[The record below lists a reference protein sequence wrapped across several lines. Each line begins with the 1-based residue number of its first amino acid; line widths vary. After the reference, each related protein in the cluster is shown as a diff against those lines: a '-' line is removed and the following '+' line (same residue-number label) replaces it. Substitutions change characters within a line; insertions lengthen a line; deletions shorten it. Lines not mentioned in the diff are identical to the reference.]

1 MINSMTAHEYQ
12 SDKHWITKI
21 EALQRELAQYK
32 AMIESQRRLI
42 EAQRELIDGRNE

>member
-1 MINSMTAHEYQ
+1 MNSLAQHEYN

-32 AMIESQRRLI
+32 AMLETQRRLI